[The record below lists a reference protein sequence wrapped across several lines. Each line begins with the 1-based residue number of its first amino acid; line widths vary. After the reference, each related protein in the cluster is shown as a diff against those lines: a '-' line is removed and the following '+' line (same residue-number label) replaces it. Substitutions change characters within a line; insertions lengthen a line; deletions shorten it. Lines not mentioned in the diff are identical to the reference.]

1 RGMTV
6 APLLSLRTL
15 LASLLLAAVTPRHA
29 HAQANT
35 PTHPAVLDPPL
46 ARHIVEGHLETS
58 NFDVVAG
65 QVGYRYAFASRWQL
79 GLYFGTALSR
89 EAYFAGYAADRAIST
104 VAGARLIMPVFAR
117 GPMLVQL
124 RMGSGVRIA
133 WSLDD
138 ELLAHGAPGDR
149 VTAITGDLGLR
160 ANVAAGSRV
169 VLS

>member
-1 RGMTV
+1 
-6 APLLSLRTL
+6 
-15 LASLLLAAVTPRHA
+15 
-29 HAQANT
+29 
-35 PTHPAVLDPPL
+35 
-46 ARHIVEGHLETS
+46 
-58 NFDVVAG
+58 
-65 QVGYRYAFASRWQL
+65 
-79 GLYFGTALSR
+79 
-89 EAYFAGYAADRAIST
+89 DRAIST

-169 VLS
+169 VLSSGVRAPLSVQVQPATSLDMTGSVIEARLAYRCAQSLWFTVGADAGGLFGSAGDAGKMLLA